1 VIDPAH
7 RLWTLANAVTVGRLV
22 LLIPL
27 FKFLREGNNK
37 WAIAVMCAALLTDM
51 LDGLIARMYHQES
64 DWGKVLDPIAD
75 KVWIG
80 CLALFLALPS
90 REPHPL
96 PWPFLIVLFGRY
108 VLVILG
114 VWYAYM
120 RTGVV
125 LGSNWYGKFTMIC
138 EVLTLLAYTIYWAE
152 GLYFG
157 LRPEMLLWV
166 TVIMIFVSTISYF
179 MRFRR
184 LLTDFSRTG
193 ISDSS
198 TVKVNS

>member
-1 VIDPAH
+1 VTDPAH
-7 RLWTLANAVTVGRLV
+7 RFWTLANIITFGRLL

-27 FKFLREGNNK
+27 FTFLREGNNK
-37 WAIAVMCAALLTDM
+37 WAIVVMGAALLTDM
-51 LDGLIARMYHQES
+51 LDGLIARVYHQES

-75 KVWIG
+75 KLWIG

-138 EVLTLLAYTIYWAE
+138 EVFTLLAYTIYWE
-152 GLYFG
+152 DGQYLG
-157 LRPEMLLWV
+157 LRPEMFLYV
-166 TVIMIFVSTISYF
+166 TVVMIVVSTVSYF
-179 MRFRR
+179 LRFRK
-184 LLTDFSRTG
+184 LLVDYAQSRTFTEA
-193 ISDSS
+193 SQRAPR
-198 TVKVNS
+198 